1 MITTNAASSPSRLR
15 NCSVGTIINIVGWV
29 AKRDRIVNRER
40 ERKRKRK
47 RKREGER
54 YPRRFALFANFSSGS
69 FFKRE
74 CYRSLYYFSRIIRGF
89 YFERGRIRGKC
100 E

>member
-40 ERKRKRK
+40 EKEKEK
-47 RKREGER
+47 ENVIREGSF
-54 YPRRFALFANFSSGS
+54 YLLIFLAVLFLNVNVIDH
-69 FFKRE
+69 
-74 CYRSLYYFSRIIRGF
+74 CIISLG
-89 YFERGRIRGKC
+89 
-100 E
+100 

>member
-40 ERKRKRK
+40 EKEKEK
-47 RKREGER
+47 ENVIREG
-54 YPRRFALFANFSSGS
+54 
-69 FFKRE
+69 
-74 CYRSLYYFSRIIRGF
+74 SLYLLIFLAVLFLNVNVIDHCIISLG
-89 YFERGRIRGKC
+89 
-100 E
+100 

>member
-40 ERKRKRK
+40 EKEKEK
-47 RKREGER
+47 ENVIREGSL
-54 YPRRFALFANFSSGS
+54 YLLIFLAVL

>member
-40 ERKRKRK
+40 EKEKENVI
-47 RKREGER
+47 REGSF
-54 YPRRFALFANFSSGS
+54 YLLIFLAVLFLNVNVIDH
-69 FFKRE
+69 
-74 CYRSLYYFSRIIRGF
+74 CIISLG
-89 YFERGRIRGKC
+89 
-100 E
+100 